1 MSLGYS
7 QNQTNQLENK
17 DEGSET
23 GVIQQAATQLLA
35 QQLWTEETLLSYNK
49 CTVDNDTRTY
59 SCGVQFAM
67 KYPD

>member
-1 MSLGYS
+1 MYINKQYMSLGYS

-35 QQLWTEETLLSYNK
+35 QQLWT
-49 CTVDNDTRTY
+49 
-59 SCGVQFAM
+59 
-67 KYPD
+67 